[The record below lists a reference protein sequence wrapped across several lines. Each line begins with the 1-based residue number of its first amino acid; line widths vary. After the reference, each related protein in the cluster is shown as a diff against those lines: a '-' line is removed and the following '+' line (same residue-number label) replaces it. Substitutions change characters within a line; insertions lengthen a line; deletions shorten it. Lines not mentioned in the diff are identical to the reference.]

1 MNVTAQVF
9 KPFYDLHGR
18 KYIDLIV
25 DGEVTRVKVPF
36 RYNRVMCHVS
46 GIIPVQ
52 ELKEGMTLDVYMEKV
67 IWEGDIHWVLRGIRN
82 VESN

>member
-1 MNVTAQVF
+1 MNVTARVF

-52 ELKEGMTLDVYMEKV
+52 ELKEGMILDVYLEKV

-82 VESN
+82 VQSN